1 MSEMVN
7 DIEQFWFRDP
17 GAAAAKYNGK
27 RIRYLSPFG
36 TWRIGTLEIR
46 DRRDHDDKISATIRE
61 SFLTSRYSGQVFTW
75 RLSEDLYKKIVR
87 VDRPGADFE
96 LPVS

>member
-1 MSEMVN
+1 MSETVN

-17 GAAAAKYNGK
+17 EAAAKYNGK
-27 RIRYLSPFG
+27 RIRYPSPFG

-46 DRRDHDDKISATIRE
+46 DRHDHDDKISATIHE

-75 RLSEDLYKKIVR
+75 RLSENLYKNIVR
-87 VDRPGADFE
+87 VDRADADFE
-96 LPVS
+96 LPAEL